1 VAALPSPRWLL
12 PFATVALAA
21 VASASPAV
29 AQDPSGLPPLRP
41 TGPVAIGAVIPP
53 EPAPPERLT
62 LPAYRLTPS
71 PAALRVRMAWRGGA
85 GRVSWTLTIVVFED
99 GRRTA
104 KIVRGAGPAGP
115 RATDRTF
122 RVPARWRG
130 LGARTRLEVVNGP
143 GAIRRERA
151 VRLG

>member
-1 VAALPSPRWLL
+1 MPPLPSVRWLL
-12 PFATVALAA
+12 PFATVAVAA
-21 VASASPAV
+21 IGSASPAL
-29 AQDPSGLPPLRP
+29 AQDQPAPPPLQP

-53 EPAPPERLT
+53 EPTPAELLS
-62 LPAYRLTPS
+62 LPAYRLTPAPS
-71 PAALRVRMAWRGGA
+71 ALRVRMAWRGGA
-85 GRVSWTLTIVVFED
+85 GRVSWTLTIVVCED
-99 GRRTA
+99 GRRVA

-130 LGARTRLEVVNGP
+130 LGASTRLEVVNGP
-143 GAIRRERA
+143 RTITREGA